1 MAGRPKNAL
10 IQMKAREIRSIY
22 CPLLRGATILQRYSL
37 KNVSYTEQS
46 WDDHATV
53 ILLFKVGR
61 REWIVDHSSWLH
73 ITYLHY
79 LWVIIGTVDLLHL
92 SIHAVAVLA
101 TEQFFIRQQS
111 EPY

>member
-22 CPLLRGATILQRYSL
+22 CPLLRGATTLQRL
-37 KNVSYTEQS
+37 KNVSNTEQS

-53 ILLFKVGR
+53 ILLFKAGR

-92 SIHAVAVLA
+92 ITCLAVLA